1 MPACSRHGW
10 LMPAGM
16 RARRSLPARRSQGGR
31 AQRRAR
37 KRAASPAA
45 RTEGGPAGRARG
57 CGLFR
62 PLPWSLRGW
71 TGEGGATRYPRS
83 PRRSRADDGQRKPGA
98 RAGELTGRSA
108 GRWRPG
114 PWATSAEAASCGVRM
129 PPYLRQGR
137 LLPGRTRARR
147 SLRARRQPRREGG
160 ASRDDG
166 PLFAGHGQGPASP
179 RVPAGRGAGYLA
191 APLPCQDLEA
201 ATVDRYSRATPWPA
215 RCGGGSRQGWGYCP
229 LPCPAWALKPQP
241 GGACSGP
248 GWAGLSQG
256 REGPAT
262 GRGPAVVK
270 GSLTTRRRQ

>member
-1 MPACSRHGW
+1 
-10 LMPAGM
+10 M
-16 RARRSLPARRSQGGR
+16 RAI
-31 AQRRAR
+31 
-37 KRAASPAA
+37 PAA
-45 RTEGGPAGRARG
+45 
-57 CGLFR
+57 
-62 PLPWSLRGW
+62 PLVLRGW
-71 TGEGGATRYPRS
+71 TGKGATLPQK